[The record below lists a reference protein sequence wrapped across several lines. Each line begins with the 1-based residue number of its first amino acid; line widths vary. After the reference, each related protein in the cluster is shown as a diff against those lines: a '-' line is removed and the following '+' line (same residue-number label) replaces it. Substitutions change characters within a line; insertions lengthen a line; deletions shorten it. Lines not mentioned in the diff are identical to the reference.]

1 MDNDPV
7 CPSKKNLKGVDGIT
21 IWSEGVAGDFA
32 LKIYEISAV
41 AKAVEGPLGEPIEP
55 TLVRCPW

>member
-1 MDNDPV
+1 MAPTNKVLDGGKNVIHIQMDFV
-7 CPSKKNLKGVDGIT
+7 I
-21 IWSEGVAGDFA
+21 
-32 LKIYEISAV
+32 KIYEISAV